1 MRRILA
7 ATAGLAA
14 LLLQPQVTVA
24 QPAPALPVERG
35 GVAGASGGFP
45 VRRDERDWMAAHFIN
60 VGQGSAALFEFSCGA
75 VLIDTGLQR
84 QAQTDWE
91 RRFTDYLD
99 AFFARR
105 SDLDRTFDVVY
116 ITHPHPDHTSG
127 IAAILDE
134 QRYRFRHVITDAE
147 TTGFSIADQRRLIAA
162 ANLRR
167 VPQAQIRTSMI
178 GRSVTGLTSR
188 YIDPLRCRGRAPD
201 ISVVWGSHDEPND
214 WPQREREDENNHSV
228 AVRIAFGESSFLVT
242 GDMEEPALRSMVR
255 RYARNPR
262 LLDVDVYVAGHH
274 GSRNGTADE
283 LVRAMRPELA
293 VISAGDPSDEE
304 PGFAAFEFGHPN
316 VETIRLLTD
325 PAHGVTMTRPRQQV
339 AVGIKGRHPVT
350 RAAPEY
356 RTIDLDRAIF
366 STGWDGNIVVLAHV
380 DGRKRVI
387 ID

>member
-1 MRRILA
+1 MRRYVLGA
-7 ATAGLAA
+7 WLSA
-14 LLLQPQVTVA
+14 LLLQPQGALA
-24 QPAPALPVERG
+24 QPAAALPVERG
-35 GVAGASGGFP
+35 GVAGAPGGFP
-45 VRRDERDWMAAHFIN
+45 VGRDQRDWMAAHFIN

-75 VLIDTGLQR
+75 ILIDTGRQR
-84 QAQTDWE
+84 EAATDWG

-99 AFFARR
+99 RFFERR
-105 SDLDRTFDVVY
+105 TDLNRTFDVVY

-127 IAAILDE
+127 ITDILDE
-134 QRYRFRHVITDAE
+134 ERYRFRHVITDAE
-147 TTGFSIADQRRLIAA
+147 STGFSIADQRRLITA

-178 GRSVTGLTSR
+178 GTSLTGLTSR

-214 WPQREREDENNHSV
+214 WPQAEREDENNHSV

-274 GSRNGTADE
+274 GSRNGTDEE
-283 LVRAMRPELA
+283 LVRAIRPELA
-293 VISAGDPSDEE
+293 VVSAGDPSDQE
-304 PGFAAFEFGHPN
+304 PGFAAFGFGHPN
-316 VETIRLLTD
+316 RQAIRLLTD
-325 PAHGVTMTRPRQQV
+325 PSHGVTMARPRQQV
-339 AVGIKGRHPVT
+339 AVGVRGRNPGT
-350 RAAPEY
+350 GAPPAFEEME
-356 RTIDLDRAIF
+356 LDRAIF
-366 STGWDGNIVVLAHV
+366 STGWDGNIVVLARV

-387 ID
+387 LD